1 MARISSD
8 IYGVIGVGYFGSS
21 VARTLAA
28 AGKGVIAI
36 DVDQTKLK
44 ELSPYVS
51 SVYQIEG
58 VSREALEDAGIGN
71 CATVIIGIGENIE
84 SSILA
89 TLACIEIG
97 VPRVISKAGSK
108 SHGKILEKLG
118 AEVIFPEFDAG
129 ERIAMSLMS
138 KANLDRLP
146 ISEEFSIVSLDLNP
160 AFEGRTI
167 LDLNWRKKYS
177 INVIALISGKKTDAT
192 ILPDTVIP
200 QNARVVLSGSNQD
213 LEKFRNVNAKGM
225 D

>member
-1 MARISSD
+1 MARMSSD
-8 IYGVIGVGYFGSS
+8 IYGVIGVGYFGSA

-36 DVDQTKLK
+36 DIDQAKLK
-44 ELSPYVS
+44 DLSPYVS
-51 SVYQIEG
+51 SVYQIESI
-58 VSREALEDAGIGN
+58 SREALEDAGIGN

-160 AFEGRTI
+160 NFEGRTI
-167 LDLNWRKKYS
+167 LDLNWRKKYN
-177 INVIALISGKKTDAT
+177 INVIAIISGKKTDAT

>member
-1 MARISSD
+1 MARMSSD
-8 IYGVIGVGYFGSS
+8 IYGVIGVGYFGSA

-36 DVDQTKLK
+36 DIDQAKLK
-44 ELSPYVS
+44 DLSPYVS
-51 SVYQIEG
+51 SVYQIESI
-58 VSREALEDAGIGN
+58 SREALEDAGIGN
-71 CATVIIGIGENIE
+71 CATVVIGIGENIE

-160 AFEGRTI
+160 NFEGRTI
-167 LDLNWRKKYS
+167 LDLNWRKKYN
-177 INVIALISGKKTDAT
+177 INVIAIISGKKTDAT

-213 LEKFRNVNAKGM
+213 LEKFRNVNAKRM

>member
-1 MARISSD
+1 MARMSSD
-8 IYGVIGVGYFGSS
+8 IYGVIGVGYFGSA

-36 DVDQTKLK
+36 DIDQAKLK
-44 ELSPYVS
+44 DLSPYVS
-51 SVYQIEG
+51 SVYQIENI
-58 VSREALEDAGIGN
+58 SKEALEDAGIGN

-160 AFEGRTI
+160 AFEGKTI
-167 LDLNWRKKYS
+167 LDLNWRKKYN
-177 INVIALISGKKTDAT
+177 INVIALISGGKANAM
-192 ILPDTVIP
+192 ILPDTIIP
-200 QNARVVLSGSNQD
+200 RDARVVLAGSNQD

>member
-1 MARISSD
+1 MARMSSD
-8 IYGVIGVGYFGSS
+8 IYGVIGVGYFGSAL
-21 VARTLAA
+21 ARTLAA

-36 DVDQTKLK
+36 DIDQAKLK
-44 ELSPYVS
+44 DLSPYVS
-51 SVYQIEG
+51 SVYQIESI
-58 VSREALEDAGIGN
+58 SREALEDAGIGN
-71 CATVIIGIGENIE
+71 CATVVIGIGENIE

-160 AFEGRTI
+160 AFEGKTI
-167 LDLNWRKKYS
+167 LDLNWRKKYN
-177 INVIALISGKKTDAT
+177 INVIAIISGKKTDAT
-192 ILPDTVIP
+192 ILPDTTIP
-200 QNARVVLSGSNQD
+200 GNARVVLSGSNQD

>member
-1 MARISSD
+1 MARMSSD
-8 IYGVIGVGYFGSS
+8 IYGVIGVGYFGSA

-36 DVDQTKLK
+36 DIDQAKLK
-44 ELSPYVS
+44 DLSPYVS
-51 SVYQIEG
+51 SIYQIESI
-58 VSREALEDAGIGN
+58 SREALEDAGIGN
-71 CATVIIGIGENIE
+71 CATVVIGIGENIE

-160 AFEGRTI
+160 AFEGKTI
-167 LDLNWRKKYS
+167 LDLNWRKKYN
-177 INVIALISGKKTDAT
+177 INVIAIISGKKTDAT
-192 ILPDTVIP
+192 ILPDTAIP
-200 QNARVVLSGSNQD
+200 GNARVVLSGSNQD

>member
-1 MARISSD
+1 MARMSSD
-8 IYGVIGVGYFGSS
+8 NYGVIGVGYFGSA

-28 AGKGVIAI
+28 AGKSVIAI
-36 DVDQTKLK
+36 DVDQGKLK
-44 ELSPYVS
+44 ELSPFVS

-58 VSREALEDAGIGN
+58 LSKEALEDAGIGN
-71 CATVIIGIGENIE
+71 CSTVIIGIGEHIE

-108 SHGKILEKLG
+108 AHGKILEKLG

-129 ERIAMSLMS
+129 ERLAMSLMS
-138 KANLDRLP
+138 KANLDMLP
-146 ISEEFSIVSLDLNP
+146 ISEEFSIISLDLNP
-160 AFEGRTI
+160 DFAGRTI

-177 INVIALISGKKTDAT
+177 VNVIALISNGKANAM

-200 QNARVVLSGSNQD
+200 KTARVVLAGSNQS
-213 LEKFRNVNAKGM
+213 LEKFREVNAKGM

>member
-1 MARISSD
+1 MARMSSD
-8 IYGVIGVGYFGSS
+8 IYGVIGVGYFGSA

-36 DVDQTKLK
+36 DIDQAKLK
-44 ELSPYVS
+44 DLSPYVS
-51 SVYQIEG
+51 SVYQIESI
-58 VSREALEDAGIGN
+58 SREALEDAGIGN
-71 CATVIIGIGENIE
+71 CATVVIGIGENIE

-160 AFEGRTI
+160 NFEGRTI
-167 LDLNWRKKYS
+167 LDLNWRKKYN
-177 INVIALISGKKTDAT
+177 INVIALISGGKANAM
-192 ILPDTVIP
+192 ILPDTIIP
-200 QNARVVLSGSNQD
+200 RDARVVLAGSNQS
-213 LEKFRNVNAKGM
+213 LEKFREVNAKGM

>member
-8 IYGVIGVGYFGSS
+8 IYGVIGVGYFGSA

-36 DVDQTKLK
+36 DIDQAKLK
-44 ELSPYVS
+44 DLCPYVS
-51 SVYQIEG
+51 SVYQIESI
-58 VSREALEDAGIGN
+58 SREALEDAGIGN
-71 CATVIIGIGENIE
+71 CSTVVIGIGENIE

-160 AFEGRTI
+160 NFEGRTI
-167 LDLNWRKKYS
+167 LDLNWRKKYN
-177 INVIALISGKKTDAT
+177 INVIALISGGKANAM
-192 ILPDTVIP
+192 ILPDTIIP
-200 QNARVVLSGSNQD
+200 RDARVVLAGSNQS
-213 LEKFRNVNAKGM
+213 LEKFREVNAKGM

>member
-1 MARISSD
+1 MARMSSD
-8 IYGVIGVGYFGSS
+8 IYGVIGVGYFGSA

-36 DVDQTKLK
+36 DIDQAKLK
-44 ELSPYVS
+44 DLSPYVS
-51 SVYQIEG
+51 SVYQIESI
-58 VSREALEDAGIGN
+58 SREALEDAGIGN

-146 ISEEFSIVSLDLNP
+146 ISEEFSIISLDLNP
-160 AFEGRTI
+160 AFEGKTI
-167 LDLNWRKKYS
+167 LDLNWRKKYN
-177 INVIALISGKKTDAT
+177 INVIALISGGKANAM
-192 ILPDTVIP
+192 ILPDTIIP
-200 QNARVVLSGSNQD
+200 RDARVVLAGSNQS
-213 LEKFRNVNAKGM
+213 LEKFREVNAKGM

>member
-8 IYGVIGVGYFGSS
+8 IYGVIGVGYFGSA

-36 DVDQTKLK
+36 DIDQAKLK
-44 ELSPYVS
+44 DLSPYVS
-51 SVYQIEG
+51 SVYQIENI
-58 VSREALEDAGIGN
+58 SKEALEDAGIGN

-89 TLACIEIG
+89 ALACIEIG

-160 AFEGRTI
+160 NFEGRTI
-167 LDLNWRKKYS
+167 LDLNWRKKYN
-177 INVIALISGKKTDAT
+177 INVIALISGGKANAM
-192 ILPDTVIP
+192 ILPDTIIP
-200 QNARVVLSGSNQD
+200 RDARVVLAGSNQS
-213 LEKFRNVNAKGM
+213 LEKFREVNAKGM